1 MKTTLTTILM
11 ATLLMAGTSS
21 CDTGTKY
28 KRLDPAA
35 LDRGK
40 SEVEPDNSDTYEEPY
55 HAEPERREQ
64 PSTATTTT
72 TAPSTQAPANSNQTN
87 NMVACPG
94 CGGTGVFRFGNDFN
108 APMAVCPGCNGSG
121 MVTAALAVELM
132 KLQQNI
138 NQNMGTS
145 MGGGGYGGGSSSGT
159 MCANCHGN
167 GRCTF
172 CGGRGE
178 RRYEGNYG
186 YSGGVMECS
195 QCHGSGRCPYC
206 HGRGSI

>member
-1 MKTTLTTILM
+1 MNKTFTTILM
-11 ATLLMAGTSS
+11 AVLLMAGISS

-28 KRLDPAA
+28 NRLDPAA
-35 LDRGK
+35 LDRGD
-40 SEVEPDNSDTYEEPY
+40 SEAEMDYSDTYEEPY
-55 HAEPERREQ
+55 HAETEHSEQ
-64 PSTATTTT
+64 PATTSVPT
-72 TAPSTQAPANSNQTN
+72 STQPPASSNQTN
-87 NMVACPG
+87 DQVTCPG

-108 APMAVCPGCNGSG
+108 SPMAVCPGCNGSG

-132 KLQQNI
+132 KLQQNV

-145 MGGGGYGGGSSSGT
+145 IGGGYGGGSSSGAT
-159 MCANCHGN
+159 CANCHGT

-195 QCHGSGRCPYC
+195 QCHGSGTCPYC